1 MGLPTRHHA
10 GHLGALAIALGIGA
24 AIAAATPTA
33 SADTGGSD
41 STRGAVTR
49 SVAKSAQ
56 PQPNSL
62 AKPLAAS
69 AATPS
74 AAVRT
79 RRQVRVRAPRGVVQP
94 ETTAQPGLTI
104 TRSGQSPFRLGS
116 GSTGAAELSGIA
128 YADGTTYFGVGDNGD
143 RSIWQ
148 IYTSL
153 DTRTGRIRS
162 SQVTGGI
169 TAPGM
174 GSDSE
179 GIAAGPDGNTVWISD
194 EVASSITEFSLT
206 TGSKVGSVAVPDIY
220 RPSNVQNNMGLES
233 LSYALGKLWTGN
245 EEALKPD
252 GALSTTSAGSWVR
265 IQEFDGPDLTPGTQY
280 AYRTDPISR
289 MSPFITVERSG
300 LVDLLALPNGDILSL
315 ERELGGCLPHFR
327 TRVYLLDFTGASDV
341 TSVPSLSAGGF
352 TAVGKSLL
360 WQGNTGFSNFEGIT
374 LGPRLSDGSYTLLLV
389 SDDGS
394 GAMAQRQDSFSLV
407 LSGLAD
413 PPSPIAV

>member
-1 MGLPTRHHA
+1 MGEPTGRHA
-10 GHLGALAIALGIGA
+10 AHLGALAVALGIGA
-24 AIAAATPTA
+24 AIAATTPTA

-41 STRGAVTR
+41 STRAATTR
-49 SVAKSAQ
+49 SAVKSVGSAAKSVVSTTKPRASVKTRQQSGGRATRGMVQ
-56 PQPNSL
+56 PVTP
-62 AKPLAAS
+62 
-69 AATPS
+69 ATP
-74 AAVRT
+74 
-79 RRQVRVRAPRGVVQP
+79 
-94 ETTAQPGLTI
+94 GLSI
-104 TRSGQSPFRLGS
+104 ARSGQSPFSLNGL
-116 GSTGAAELSGIA
+116 STGAAELSGIA
-128 YADGTTYFGVGDNGD
+128 YAGGTTYYGVGDNGA

-162 SQVTGGI
+162 SQVTGSI
-169 TAPGM
+169 SAPGM
-174 GSDSE
+174 GTDSE
-179 GIAAGPDGNTVWISD
+179 GIALGPEGHSVWISD
-194 EVASSITEFSLT
+194 EVASSITEFSLA
-206 TGSKVGSVAVPDIY
+206 TGLKVDSVTVPDIY
-220 RPSNVQNNMGLES
+220 RPANVQNNMGLES
-233 LSYALGKLWTGN
+233 LSYSRGKLWTAN

-300 LVDLLALPNGDILSL
+300 LVDLLALPDGNVLAL

-341 TSVPSLSAGGF
+341 TSVSSLSSGGF
-352 TAVGKSLL
+352 TEVGKSLL

-374 LGPRLSDGSYTLLLV
+374 LGPRLSNGSYALLLV

-394 GAMAQRQDSFSLV
+394 GAMAQRQDSLSLV
-407 LSGLAD
+407 LSGLVD
-413 PPSPIAV
+413 PTPPIAV

>member
-1 MGLPTRHHA
+1 M
-10 GHLGALAIALGIGA
+10 
-24 AIAAATPTA
+24 
-33 SADTGGSD
+33 
-41 STRGAVTR
+41 
-49 SVAKSAQ
+49 
-56 PQPNSL
+56 
-62 AKPLAAS
+62 
-69 AATPS
+69 
-74 AAVRT
+74 
-79 RRQVRVRAPRGVVQP
+79 VQP
-94 ETTAQPGLTI
+94 ETTAQPVLTI
-104 TRSGQSPFRLGS
+104 TRSGQSPFQLGS

-128 YADGTTYFGVGDNGD
+128 FAGGTTYYGVGDNGD

-162 SQVTGGI
+162 SQVNGGI

-194 EVASSITEFSLT
+194 EVASSITEFSLA
-206 TGSKVGSVAVPDIY
+206 TGLKVGSVTVPDIY

-233 LSYALGKLWTGN
+233 LSYGHGKLWTGN

-265 IQEFDGPDLTPGTQY
+265 IQEFGSPDLTPGTQY
-280 AYRTDPISR
+280 AYRTDPISK

-315 ERELGGCLPHFR
+315 ERELGGYLPHFR
-327 TRVYLLDFTGASDV
+327 ARVYLLDFTGASDV
-341 TSVPSLSAGGF
+341 TSVPSLSTGSF
-352 TAVGKSLL
+352 TPVVKSLL

-374 LGPRLSDGSYTLLLV
+374 LGPQLSNGSYTLLFV
-389 SDDGS
+389 PDNGS

-413 PPSPIAV
+413 PPPPIAV

>member
-1 MGLPTRHHA
+1 MGFPTRHNA
-10 GHLGALAIALGIGA
+10 AHLGAFAIALGIGA
-24 AIAAATPTA
+24 AIAATTPTA
-33 SADTGGSD
+33 SADTPSSD
-41 STRGAVTR
+41 STPGAVTR
-49 SVAKSAQ
+49 SAVKSDR

-62 AKPLAAS
+62 AKLPSAS
-69 AATPS
+69 ATTSSSPS
-74 AAVRT
+74 RT
-79 RRQVRVRAPRGVVQP
+79 RQLLRVRAPRGVVQP
-94 ETTAQPGLTI
+94 DTTAQPGLTI
-104 TRSGQSPFRLGS
+104 TRSGQSPFSLGS
-116 GSTGAAELSGIA
+116 GSTEAAELSGIT
-128 YADGTTYFGVGDNGD
+128 YAGGTTYYGVGDNGD

-169 TAPGM
+169 AAPGM

-179 GIAAGPDGNTVWISD
+179 GIALGPDGNTVWISD
-194 EVASSITEFSLT
+194 EVASSITEFSLA
-206 TGSKVGSVAVPDIY
+206 TGLKVGSVAVPNIY

-233 LSYALGKLWTGN
+233 LSYGLGKLWTAN

-300 LVDLLALPNGDILSL
+300 LVDLLALPNGDVLAL

-327 TRVYLLDFTGASDV
+327 SRVYLVDFAGASDV
-341 TSVPSLSAGGF
+341 TNVSSLSAGGF

-360 WQGNTGFSNFEGIT
+360 WQGNTGFGNFEGIT
-374 LGPRLSDGSYTLLLV
+374 LGPHLSNGSYTLLLV
-389 SDDGS
+389 SDNGS

-407 LSGLAD
+407 LNGLAT
-413 PPSPIAV
+413 PPPPIAV